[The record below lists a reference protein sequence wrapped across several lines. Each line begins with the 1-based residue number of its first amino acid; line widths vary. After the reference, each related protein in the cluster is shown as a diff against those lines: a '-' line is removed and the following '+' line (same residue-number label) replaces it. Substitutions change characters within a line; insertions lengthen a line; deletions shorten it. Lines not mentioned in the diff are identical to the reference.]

1 MVESER
7 IVTTSSHRYALAGWL
22 AIASAVL
29 LVPEI
34 GLSILLKFLGSGLE
48 VLIAPLHVVN
58 LAIGIFVLYMF
69 RSLLNERYNFHGVDI
84 PIMILICTNIVFFVL
99 GLFDLF
105 SGIIMGAAALQLGV
119 SVLTM
124 VLFVLFSIVNIAFG
138 VMLLNLKDDL
148 FGLLKPYAFTTIT
161 SGALGATVILAPL
174 GLIAAVAA
182 LVILGMIFLRAKEEA
197 EIL

>member
-1 MVESER
+1 MVESEG
-7 IVTTSSHRYALAGWL
+7 VVATSNHRYALAGWL
-22 AIASAVL
+22 SIASAVL

-34 GLSILLKFLGSGLE
+34 GLSVLLKFLASGLE
-48 VLIAPLHVVN
+48 ALIAPLHVVN

-84 PIMILICTNIVFFVL
+84 PIMILICTNIVFFIL

-105 SGIIMGAAALQLGV
+105 SGIIMGAAALALGI

-124 VLFVLFSIVNIAFG
+124 VLFVLFSIVNIVFG
-138 VMLLNLKDDL
+138 VMLLKLKNDL
-148 FGLLKPYAFTTIT
+148 FGLLKPFAYMTIA
-161 SGALGATVILAPL
+161 SGVLGATVILAPL